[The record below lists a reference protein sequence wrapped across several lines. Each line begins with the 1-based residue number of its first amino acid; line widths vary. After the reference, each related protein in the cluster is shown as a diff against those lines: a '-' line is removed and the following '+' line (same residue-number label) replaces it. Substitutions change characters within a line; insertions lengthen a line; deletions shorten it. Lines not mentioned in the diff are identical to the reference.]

1 MRWLLAPLLALSLA
15 AFADDGEIKPW
26 RGKATLPLAGPSLEG
41 GKLDLADLRG
51 RVVVVNFWATWCE
64 PCREEMPSL
73 ERLRGKLAGKP
84 FEVVAVNYGESR
96 EKVAQFLDR
105 EFVSLPVLLDTQ
117 KDAARIW
124 NVQGFP
130 MTFVVDARGR
140 IRYSVF
146 GTRNWSDDATTRM
159 IERLIAEKPNA

>member
-1 MRWLLAPLLALSLA
+1 VRWLLATLLAVSLA
-15 AFADDGEIKPW
+15 ALADDGEIKPW

-41 GKLDLADLRG
+41 GNLDLANLHG

-73 ERLRGKLAGKP
+73 ERLRDKLAGRP

-96 EKVAQFLDR
+96 EKVAQFLER

-117 KDAARIW
+117 KDAARAW
-124 NVQGFP
+124 SVGGLP
-130 MTFVVDARGR
+130 MTFVVDTRGR

-146 GTRNWSDDATTRM
+146 GTRNWSDRETTRLV
-159 IERLIAEKPNA
+159 ERLIAEEPNA

>member
-1 MRWLLAPLLALSLA
+1 MRVLLALAAVLVLSTANGAELRPWSGDATPALA
-15 AFADDGEIKPW
+15 LEDLQ
-26 RGKATLPLAGPSLEG
+26 GK
-41 GKLDLADLRG
+41 KHDLADYKG
-51 RVVVVNFWATWCE
+51 KVVLVNFWATWCE

-73 ERLRGKLAGKP
+73 ERLRGKLAGKS

-96 EKVAQFLDR
+96 EKVAQFLER

-117 KDAARIW
+117 KDAARTW

-130 MTFVVDARGR
+130 TTFVVDARGR

-146 GTRNWSDDATTRM
+146 GTRNWSDEATTRM
-159 IERLIAEKPNA
+159 VERLIAEKPNA